1 MDEKLNSTPFVKNK
15 RYGLYNDK
23 REIVKDRYF
32 EILGVKNEEINEAH
46 GMRTLILEIRYKR
59 GPGLEPVVIEDVDL
73 TKHDESDDYILSFMD
88 EHHRYGFRIPNLVV
102 SLKPPEQGGG
112 HRNRKSTKRVRRR
125 RRNKPTGR
133 RSIY

>member
-1 MDEKLNSTPFVKNK
+1 MDEKLNSTPFELNK

-32 EILGVKNEEINEAH
+32 EILGVKKEEIDEAA
-46 GMRTLILEIRYKR
+46 GLRILVLIIRYKR
-59 GPGLEPVVIEDVDL
+59 GPGSEPVVIEDVDL
-73 TKHDESDDYILSFMD
+73 SKHEESDYYKLFYKKGGIL
-88 EHHRYGFRIPNLVV
+88 IPNLEV
-102 SLKPPEQGGG
+102 SLEPPEQGGG
-112 HRNRKSTKRVRRR
+112 RHRNRKSTKRVRRR